1 MSSRVKLY
9 GADNYEKDVVK
20 MKIGYLDGKRF
31 YRGLVAG
38 ARELVSKQAYL
49 NKINVF
55 PVADADTG
63 LNMALTVQAIL
74 QKSKIGKSLKE
85 TLKTVADAALS
96 GARGNSGI
104 ILAQYLHGLS
114 HELPEKGM
122 LSAQSFAQGARKAV
136 NHLYDSLLN
145 PVEGTMLTVIREWSD
160 FLVEHSAKTQD
171 FLQLLTESL
180 AKAKKSLQETP
191 KHLKVLAEAG
201 VVDAGASGFVAFL
214 EGVVNYI
221 HKGSLRDTDLK
232 AYVPADLENPVVHS
246 SAPEK
251 YRYCTEAILTNCQGD
266 LSALRDMIK
275 NLGDSLILAGNTEK
289 LHLHIHTNDP
299 ESLFGIL
306 FSRSEVSGVKIDDM
320 LRQFQISNS
329 RLFPIGLI
337 TDSAANLPQ
346 EIIDRYQIAVIPFG
360 LNFGQRYY
368 LDGLSLGAKSFY
380 EMLAQSRTLPK
391 SSQPSPLTVKTI
403 LETSAANYEKVICIS
418 ISDKLSGVY
427 QNAKAIAQTM
437 PDKLKV
443 VNSRQLAV
451 TEGLLTLR
459 VARAIEAGHSYE
471 EIISQVETWADNT
484 TIYTDIYTLRYMV
497 KGGRVPP
504 LAGLVAGLL
513 NLKPIVSLDKE
524 GKALVYG
531 KSFSRKRNLAK
542 IIGIIGDELKT
553 RKLWEYAIVHAAAP
567 ERAAEYAEKL
577 TKLTGKKPAYITELT
592 PVVGVHNGPGTV
604 GIGVV
609 YEPI

>member
-1 MSSRVKLY
+1 
-9 GADNYEKDVVK
+9 

-38 ARELVSKQAYL
+38 AKELVSKQAYL

-63 LNMALTVQAIL
+63 LNLALTVQAIL
-74 QKSKIGKSLKE
+74 QKGKIGRNLKE
-85 TLKTVADAALS
+85 TLKTVADSALS

-122 LSAQSFAQGARKAV
+122 LSAQHFATATRKAV

-171 FLQLLTESL
+171 YLLLFTESL
-180 AKAKKSLQETP
+180 NKAKTSLQETP
-191 KHLKVLAEAG
+191 RHLKALAEAG
-201 VVDAGASGFVAFL
+201 VVDAGASGFVFLL
-214 EGVVNYI
+214 EGIVNYI
-221 HKGSLRDTDLK
+221 HKGSLRECEPT
-232 AYVPADLENPVVHS
+232 AYVPADLEETVQHLQ
-246 SAPEK
+246 APGK
-251 YRYCTEAILTNCQGD
+251 FRYCTEAIIEQ
-266 LSALRDMIK
+266 SDMETK
-275 NLGDSLILAGNTEK
+275 DFRREVAQLGDSLIMAGDREK

-299 ESLFGIL
+299 ESLFAIL
-306 FSRSEVSGVKIDDM
+306 YERGKVSGVKIDDM
-320 LRQFQISNS
+320 QRQYEIANE
-329 RLFPIGLI
+329 RKFPIGLV
-337 TDSAANLPQ
+337 TDSAANLPK
-346 EIIDRYQIAVIPFG
+346 EILDYYQIAVIPFG

-368 LDGLSLGAKSFY
+368 LDGLSLSPRRFY
-380 EMLAQSRTLPK
+380 EMLSVSRLLAK
-391 SSQPSPLTVKTI
+391 SSQPSPATVKNI
-403 LETSAANYEKVICIS
+403 LEASLANYEKVICICL
-418 ISDKLSGVY
+418 SDKLSGIY
-427 QNAKAIAQTM
+427 QSAMASAKGHEEKCTI
-437 PDKLKV
+437 

-459 VARAIEAGHSYE
+459 VARAIESGLAYE
-471 EIISQVETWADNT
+471 EIVGKVNAWAENT
-484 TIYTDIYTLRYMV
+484 TIYTDINTLRYMV

-504 LAGLVAGLL
+504 LTGFVAALL

-531 KSFSRKRNLAK
+531 KSFSRKRNMAK
-542 IIGIIGDELKT
+542 IIKIIGDELKT
-553 RKLWEYAIVHAAAP
+553 RKLWEYAIVHAAAE
-567 ERAAEYAEKL
+567 ERAAEYADQL
-577 TKLTGKKPAYITELT
+577 TRLTGKKPLYITPLT

-604 GIGVV
+604 GIGVC
-609 YEPI
+609 YEPV

>member
-1 MSSRVKLY
+1 
-9 GADNYEKDVVK
+9 

-38 ARELVSKQAYL
+38 AKELVSKQAYL

-63 LNMALTVQAIL
+63 LNLALTVQAIL
-74 QKSKIGKSLKE
+74 QKGKIGRNLKE
-85 TLKTVADAALS
+85 TLKTVADSALS

-122 LSAQSFAQGARKAV
+122 LSAQHFATATRKAV

-171 FLQLLTESL
+171 YLLLFTESL
-180 AKAKKSLQETP
+180 NKAKTSLQETP
-191 KHLKVLAEAG
+191 RHLKALAEAG
-201 VVDAGASGFVAFL
+201 VVDAGASGFVFLL
-214 EGVVNYI
+214 EGIVNYI
-221 HKGSLRDTDLK
+221 HKGSLRECEPT
-232 AYVPADLENPVVHS
+232 AYVPADLEETVQHLQ
-246 SAPEK
+246 APGK
-251 YRYCTEAILTNCQGD
+251 FRYCTEAIIEQ
-266 LSALRDMIK
+266 SDMETK
-275 NLGDSLILAGNTEK
+275 DFRREVAQLGDSLIMAGDREK

-299 ESLFGIL
+299 ESLFAIL
-306 FSRSEVSGVKIDDM
+306 FERGKVSGVKIDDM
-320 LRQFQISNS
+320 QRQYEIANE
-329 RLFPIGLI
+329 RKFPIGLV
-337 TDSAANLPQ
+337 TDSAANLPKK
-346 EIIDRYQIAVIPFG
+346 ILDYYQIAVIPFG

-368 LDGLSLGAKSFY
+368 LDGLSLSPRRFY
-380 EMLAQSRTLPK
+380 EMLSVSRLLAK
-391 SSQPSPLTVKTI
+391 SSQPSPATVKNI
-403 LETSAANYEKVICIS
+403 LEASLANYEKVICICL
-418 ISDKLSGVY
+418 SDKLSGIY
-427 QNAKAIAQTM
+427 QSAMASAKGHEEKCTI
-437 PDKLKV
+437 

-459 VARAIEAGHSYE
+459 VARAIESGMTYGDIVSK
-471 EIISQVETWADNT
+471 VNFWADNT
-484 TIYTDIYTLRYMV
+484 TIYTDINTLRYMV

-504 LAGLVAGLL
+504 LTGFVASML

-531 KSFSRKRNLAK
+531 KSFSRKRNMDK
-542 IIGIIGDELKT
+542 IIKIISAELKT
-553 RKLWEYAIVHAAAP
+553 RKLWEYAIVHAAAE
-567 ERAAEYAEKL
+567 ERAAEYADQL
-577 TKLTGKKPAYITELT
+577 TRLTGKKPLYITPLT

-604 GIGVV
+604 GIGVCYDPV
-609 YEPI
+609 

>member
-1 MSSRVKLY
+1 
-9 GADNYEKDVVK
+9 

-38 ARELVSKQAYL
+38 AKELVSKQAYL

-63 LNMALTVQAIL
+63 LNLALTVQAIL
-74 QKSKIGKSLKE
+74 QKGKIGRNLKE
-85 TLKTVADAALS
+85 TLKTVADSALS

-122 LSAQSFAQGARKAV
+122 LSAQHFATATRKAV

-171 FLQLLTESL
+171 YLLLFTESL
-180 AKAKKSLQETP
+180 NKAKTSLQETP
-191 KHLKVLAEAG
+191 RHLKALAEAG
-201 VVDAGASGFVAFL
+201 VVDAGASGFVFLL
-214 EGVVNYI
+214 EGIVNYI
-221 HKGSLRDTDLK
+221 HKGSLRECEPT
-232 AYVPADLENPVVHS
+232 AYVPADLEETVQHLQ
-246 SAPEK
+246 APGK
-251 YRYCTEAILTNCQGD
+251 FRYCTEAIIEQ
-266 LSALRDMIK
+266 SDMETK
-275 NLGDSLILAGNTEK
+275 DFRREVAQLGDSLIMAGDQEK

-299 ESLFGIL
+299 ESLFAIL
-306 FSRSEVSGVKIDDM
+306 YERGKVSGVKIDDM
-320 LRQFQISNS
+320 QRQYEIANQRRFA
-329 RLFPIGLI
+329 IGLV
-337 TDSAANLPQ
+337 TDSAANLPK
-346 EIIDRYQIAVIPFG
+346 EILDYYQIAVIPFG

-368 LDGLSLGAKSFY
+368 LDGLSLSPRRFY
-380 EMLAQSRTLPK
+380 EMLSVSRLLAK
-391 SSQPSPLTVKTI
+391 SSQPSPATVKNI
-403 LETSAANYEKVICIS
+403 LEASLANYEKVICICL
-418 ISDKLSGVY
+418 SDKLSGIY
-427 QNAKAIAQTM
+427 QSAMASAKGHEANCTI
-437 PDKLKV
+437 

-459 VARAIEAGHSYE
+459 VARAIESGMTYGDIVSKVN
-471 EIISQVETWADNT
+471 SWADNT
-484 TIYTDIYTLRYMV
+484 TIYTDINTLRYMV

-504 LAGLVAGLL
+504 LTGFVASML

-531 KSFSRKRNLAK
+531 KSFSRKRNMAK
-542 IIGIIGDELKT
+542 IIKIVSDELKT
-553 RKLWEYAIVHAAAP
+553 HKLWEYAIVHAAAE
-567 ERAAEYAEKL
+567 ERAAEYADKL
-577 TKLTGKKPAYITELT
+577 TRLTGKKPLYITPLT

-604 GIGVV
+604 GIGVCYDPV
-609 YEPI
+609 